1 MKVKLAQLQARI
13 ERIKQEI
20 AALGE
25 IRPGSISQ
33 QYSVCGNPN
42 CRCADPKNPQKH
54 GPYHQLSYTR
64 RGRHTTEF
72 VREENLAQ
80 VTRQLQDYQ
89 TLKRLVDEWMDLSL
103 EIARL
108 RREQK
113 G

>member
-1 MKVKLAQLQARI
+1 MKKIDTLQARI

-42 CRCADPKNPQKH
+42 CRCADPENPQKH

-72 VREENLAQ
+72 VREENLPQLTKQ
-80 VTRQLQDYQ
+80 VQDYQ
-89 TLKRLVDEWMDLSL
+89 TLKRLVDEWLDLSL
-103 EIARL
+103 EIARR